1 MDNLEIPKVK
11 DKMIMCR
18 FSPDVFKQIEK
29 LAKKHKT
36 SQGKVIRALVD
47 KALELEQEK

>member
-1 MDNLEIPKVK
+1 MKLDIAPVK

-18 FSPDVFKQIEK
+18 FSPDVFFQIEK

-36 SQGKVIRALVD
+36 SQGKIIRALVD
-47 KALELEQEK
+47 KALNL

>member
-1 MDNLEIPKVK
+1 MKLNLPKVK

-18 FSPDVFKQIEK
+18 FSPEVFATIEK

-36 SQGKVIRALVD
+36 SQGKIIRALVEQ
-47 KALELEQEK
+47 ALWEDNLKK

>member
-1 MDNLEIPKVK
+1 MKLEIDKVK

-18 FSPDVFKQIEK
+18 FAPDVFKQIEA

-36 SQGKVIRALVD
+36 SQGKIIRALVE
-47 KALELEQEK
+47 KALWKNS